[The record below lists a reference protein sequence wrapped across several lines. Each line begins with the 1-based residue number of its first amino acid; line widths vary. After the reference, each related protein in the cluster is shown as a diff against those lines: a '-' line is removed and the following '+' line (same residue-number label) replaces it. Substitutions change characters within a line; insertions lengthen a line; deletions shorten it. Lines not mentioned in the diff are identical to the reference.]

1 MRVCRIQL
9 LLLFFLISIFS
20 LAAQEVTQEAALEVS
35 PGITPEI
42 MSKAAALYDFETG
55 TLLYEKNGDVRLPP
69 ASMTKLMTLHL
80 AFNAIN
86 RGELSLETAMTVGPE
101 DDFSHMPRRSSLMF
115 IEEGQRVTLLQLM
128 RGLAV
133 PSGNDAAHMLA
144 RLVSGSVDAFVEEM
158 NREAKRLGFEN
169 IYFEEPAGLSEKN
182 YVTAKEFALFCREYI
197 RLHPESLELLHNRA
211 EFTYPPRAAVN
222 RGAPSSYGPITQEN
236 YNILIGRHPWV
247 DGLKTGY
254 IDESGYNISLS
265 ARADGRRV
273 VAVVMGGPGENSR
286 EGALSRAID
295 GVNLIS
301 YGFYRFTR
309 VEPQFPELESVRV
322 YRSARGRIPV
332 RVHAA
337 EPLVL
342 PLDTAAR
349 LEVQHEIDTPLAAPL
364 AEGAVVGRTLISSA
378 GHLIRSYPIVLE
390 EEAVLGNWWQQ
401 LVDSLLQ

>member
-9 LLLFFLISIFS
+9 LLLFFLASIFG
-20 LAAQEVTQEAALEVS
+20 LAAQETAQEVAQAGA

-55 TLLYEKNGDVRLPP
+55 TLLYEKNGDERIPP

-86 RGELSLETAMTVGPE
+86 RGELSLDTTMRVGPG

-115 IEEGQRVTLLQLM
+115 IEEGQSVTLLQLM

-133 PSGNDAAHMLA
+133 PSGNDAAYMLA
-144 RLVSGSVDAFVEEM
+144 RLVSGSVEAFVEVM
-158 NREAKRLGFEN
+158 NREARRLGFEN
-169 IYFEEPAGLSEKN
+169 IYFEEPAGLSAKN

-197 RLHPESLELLHNRA
+197 RLHPESLELLHNQA
-211 EFTYPPRAAVN
+211 EFTYPPRGAVSQ
-222 RGAPSSYGPITQEN
+222 GAPSSYGPITQEN

-254 IDESGYNISLS
+254 IDESGYNIALS
-265 ARADGRRV
+265 ARTGERRV

-301 YGFYRFTR
+301 YGFYHFTR
-309 VEPQFPELESVRV
+309 VEPQFPQLESVRV
-322 YRSARGRIPV
+322 HRSVQGRIPV

-349 LEVQHEIDTPLAAPL
+349 LEVRYEIDTPLAAPL
-364 AEGAVVGRTLISSA
+364 AAGTVVGQARISSA
-378 GHLIRSYPIVLE
+378 GRLIRSYPIVLE